1 MVGSVHELLCDK
13 ELIRDWSNKILAI
26 LSKENT
32 TLPLLKRDLAE
43 VKHGIDNLLNALQ
56 AGIITDS
63 TKERLNELEERR
75 KMLEEQIEEEN
86 FKCPQLT
93 REQLTF
99 WFERM
104 AKYDITK
111 KEHRQRLIDT
121 FINAVFLYDDRIL
134 ITFNHKNGQKTISME
149 EANGSDFKNGL
160 RPTFR
165 MK

>member
-1 MVGSVHELLCDK
+1 MNWK
-13 ELIRDWSNKILAI
+13 N
-26 LSKENT
+26 
-32 TLPLLKRDLAE
+32 AE
-43 VKHGIDNLLNALQ
+43 
-56 AGIITDS
+56 
-63 TKERLNELEERR
+63 

-134 ITFNHKNGQKTISME
+134 ITFNHQNGQKTISVE

-160 RPTFR
+160 RPYCGDKKDASGEKSDYIGFFAVQTAIFLCT
-165 MK
+165 